1 MIKKKRFANK
11 NDSSDSDRKYIKYG
25 VFWFNQIESECVNDS
40 QRVDLNNDIVKA
52 GIQFRWRR
60 ESAQN
65 YRRINLNEYK

>member
-1 MIKKKRFANK
+1 M
-11 NDSSDSDRKYIKYG
+11 
-25 VFWFNQIESECVNDS
+25 FWFNQIESECVNDS